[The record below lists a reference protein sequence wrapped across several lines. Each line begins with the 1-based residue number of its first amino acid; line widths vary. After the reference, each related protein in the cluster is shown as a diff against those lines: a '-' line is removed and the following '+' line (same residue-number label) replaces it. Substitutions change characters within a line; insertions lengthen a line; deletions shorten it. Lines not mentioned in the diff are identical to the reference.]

1 MSIILNHK
9 VDCYDTFTQEILK
22 KYHRIAVIS
31 IYNYMEIKKNY
42 IPKYTATRN
51 VSVKL
56 GFTLD
61 IEKRIARKDEEGAQ
75 WFIQF
80 L

>member
-1 MSIILNHK
+1 MAIE
-9 VDCYDTFTQEILK
+9 QK
-22 KYHRIAVIS
+22 KC
-31 IYNYMEIKKNY
+31 Y
-42 IPKYTATRN
+42 IPKYTATRDL
-51 VSVKL
+51 SVKL

-61 IEKRIARKDEEGAQ
+61 IKKRIARKDEEGAQ